1 VDNVGILTMV
11 LIAIGALLIIGG
23 VVMAANSTLRRGRL
37 SQAEQ
42 PISHAP
48 RDSLEPIGRGRR
60 LSLKAD
66 LPGLGM
72 IAIGVIL
79 LFLGIL

>member
-1 VDNVGILTMV
+1 MV
-11 LIAIGALLIIGG
+11 FIAIGVLLIVGG
-23 VVMAANSTLRRGRL
+23 VILAANATLRRGRL
-37 SQAEQ
+37 SQAEH

-48 RDSLEPIGRGRR
+48 RDTLEPSGQGRR

-66 LPGLGM
+66 LPGLAM

-79 LFLGIL
+79 LFLGLG